1 METIGLKPHM
11 QKNLQIFLNNQNQEG
26 RFSLKEEEPHNTSLD
41 FGRLKKAPSKVV
53 MKT

>member
-1 METIGLKPHM
+1 MERIGLKPIRK
-11 QKNLQIFLNNQNQEG
+11 KNLQIFLKKQNQDG